1 MNFEQRWSIGSG
13 ALFPIKLKTRT
24 DSDNNIIYTDYAES
38 RRTDN
43 PNTPPEVSTV
53 PKVGWYPEESY
64 DLITNNLQAIFSWEI
79 GQRFRQENFG
89 HILWSVIEEP
99 NTQILNLSIKQFVI
113 RAIQGWENRLSD
125 IKVRTARE
133 SSKLYIEVTCK
144 IKNTDESVQ
153 IVLEYDNLTHTTYA
167 Y

>member
-1 MNFEQRWSIGSG
+1 MNLEQRRSIGSG
-13 ALFPIKLKTRT
+13 ALFPIRLKTRT
-24 DSDNNIIYTDYAES
+24 DVDNNIIYTDYAEP
-38 RRTDN
+38 RRTNDN
-43 PNTPPEVSTV
+43 NTPPEVSTV
-53 PKVGWYPEESY
+53 PLVGWYPEESF

-89 HILWSVIEEP
+89 HILWSTIEEP
-99 NTQILNLSIKQFVI
+99 NTQVLNLSIKQFI
-113 RAIQGWENRLSD
+113 IKAIQGWENRLAN

-133 SSKLYIEVTCK
+133 SSKLYIEVTCN

-153 IVLEYDNLTHTTYA
+153 VVLEYDNLTHISYA

>member
-1 MNFEQRWSIGSG
+1 MNLEQRRSIGSG
-13 ALFPIKLKTRT
+13 ALFPIKLKTLT
-24 DSDNNIIYTDYAES
+24 DENNNPVYVDYAES
-38 RRTDN
+38 RTSIRDDTQPD
-43 PNTPPEVSTV
+43 TSTV
-53 PKVGWYPEESY
+53 PKVGWYPEESF

-89 HILWSVIEEP
+89 HILWSTIEEP
-99 NTQILNLSIKQFVI
+99 NTQVLNLKIKQFVI

-133 SSKLYIEVTCK
+133 GSKLYIEVTCK

-153 IVLEYDNLTHTTYA
+153 VVLEYDNLTHTSYA

>member
-1 MNFEQRWSIGSG
+1 MNLEQRRSIGSG
-13 ALFPIKLKTRT
+13 ALFPIILKTRT
-24 DSDNNIIYTDYAES
+24 DVDNNIIYTDYAEYS
-38 RRTDN
+38 RTNDN
-43 PNTPPEVSTV
+43 NTPPNVSTV
-53 PKVGWYPEESY
+53 PLVGWYPEESF

-89 HILWSVIEEP
+89 HILWSTIEEP
-99 NTQILNLSIKQFVI
+99 NTQVLNLTIKQFVL
-113 RAIQGWENRLSD
+113 RAIQGWENRLAD

-153 IVLEYDNLTHTTYA
+153 VVLEYDNLTHMSYA

>member
-1 MNFEQRWSIGSG
+1 MNLEQRRSIGSG
-13 ALFPIKLKTRT
+13 ALFPIILKTRT
-24 DSDNNIIYTDYAES
+24 DVDNNPIYTDYAES
-38 RRTDN
+38 RRTDH
-43 PNTPPEVSTV
+43 PNTQPNVSV
-53 PKVGWYPEESY
+53 APKVGWYPEESY

-144 IKNTDESVQ
+144 IKNTNESVQ
-153 IVLEYDNLTHTTYA
+153 VVLEYDNLTHTSYV